1 MEAAALRSLASLAAL
16 DDALLANALLKDA
29 GLDTAARLRVLLR
42 VKGGSDAAAEDQV
55 RVE

>member
-1 MEAAALRSLASLAAL
+1 
-16 DDALLANALLKDA
+16 DDALLADALLKDA

-42 VKGGSDAAAEDQV
+42 VKGGSAVAEDQV